1 MTLPRLRAY
10 DTAVDVRQLRAP
22 RGIAAGLVVFLACL
36 STTAAPAAAGTS
48 SWDVGDQAVVRVFV
62 RGKGNSVEVRV
73 WDRQTVQI
81 ENADYATPAVERA
94 IVRFGTVRNP
104 LSQQVPPQLYSTHDN
119 TGLAGIGQ
127 TLPPEEFPYQ
137 GFRPGVHDTLR
148 VTAPPGS
155 RLIVTVPASTGLL
168 DLRVG
173 GGQTII
179 QGYRGANLY
188 VLQGTGRV
196 QLDGATTTAFVQLNY
211 GTFFA
216 DDGTFDRIRVRG
228 IGAHDVFEH
237 CRSKQIEASSISGTI
252 VYDGGSFDPGLA
264 RFESQT
270 GNVALGVTSSA
281 QLMGRSDTGHVYTM
295 FDQRGGANVDQ
306 HGEGDATAS
315 VGSGGPLVN
324 ALSTHGNVFLYD
336 GTMSSRR
343 ALAPEWKPV
352 LELFNARRLTKRG

>member
-1 MTLPRLRAY
+1 MTLRRLRAY
-10 DTAVDVRQLRAP
+10 DTAVDVLQARALRW
-22 RGIAAGLVVFLACL
+22 IAAGLGVFLACL
-36 STTAAPAAAGTS
+36 LAPAAPAVAGTS

-62 RGKGNSVEVRV
+62 RGKGNSVEVRE
-73 WDRQTVQI
+73 WDRPAVQI
-81 ENADYATPAVERA
+81 EWTDYVTPVIDRSL
-94 IVRFGTVRNP
+94 VTFGTVRNP
-104 LSQQVPPQLYSTHDN
+104 LSQQVPPQLYSARDN

-137 GFRPGVHDTLR
+137 GFRPGVHDVLR
-148 VTAPPGS
+148 VMVAQGS
-155 RLIVTVPASTGLL
+155 HMIVTVPASTGLL

-173 GGQTII
+173 GGQTVVE
-179 QGYRGANLY
+179 GYRGANLY

-211 GTFFA
+211 GVFFA
-216 DDGTFDRIRVRG
+216 VDGSFDRIRVRG
-228 IGAHDVFEH
+228 IGAQDVFEH
-237 CRSKQIEASSISGTI
+237 CRTNQIEASSISGTI

-264 RFESQT
+264 RFDSQT
-270 GNVALGVTSSA
+270 GNVALGVTSPA
-281 QLMGRSDTGHVYTM
+281 QLTGRSDTGHVYTM

-306 HGEGDATAS
+306 HGDGDATAS

-343 ALAPEWKPV
+343 TVAPEWRPV
-352 LELFNARRLTKRG
+352 HQVFTGALRRS